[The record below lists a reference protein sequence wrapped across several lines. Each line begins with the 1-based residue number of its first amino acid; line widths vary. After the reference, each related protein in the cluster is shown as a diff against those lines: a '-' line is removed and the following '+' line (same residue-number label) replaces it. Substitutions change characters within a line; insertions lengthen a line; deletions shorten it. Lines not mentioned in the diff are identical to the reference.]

1 MKTRTKRHLLVASG
15 ISALA
20 CLSMLVGT
28 TYAWFTDSATV
39 SVNKIQT
46 GTLDIDL
53 VDGSGATLV
62 GKPLQFGDG
71 ANEVLWEPGATH
83 TLQPVFIKN
92 VGNLPVKYVV
102 QVSGVNGSAE
112 LNKVMTW
119 DITGTAASTL
129 AVNATAEISITG
141 KMSETAGNEYQG
153 KSIDGIGITVSATQL
168 KAPSN
173 SSTDYKPGAGA
184 TLSGNGYT
192 ATIPSGATLK
202 TEDGT
207 AIAADAKLAMSIV
220 ENPSVDAN
228 ITVKDG
234 ETATTYEISLTTQ
247 DGKTVSSTEPIEV
260 KLFIGAG
267 KTGTIFL
274 YHNAEPVTGAVY
286 DATTGYITFT
296 ATGFSPYTVVEVSK
310 DALPKADVTAG
321 SVQTVT
327 GCGVGGS
334 LSGTVALDTTYVFKT
349 TETFDAAQAGR
360 FANWHAD
367 FVVTVS
373 QDVPAEAVTLA
384 GSYSAFNDGAWVAF
398 KNPDVVKNGQEIR
411 LLKDVINQ
419 PVSYWELCKRIPEFK
434 CGAAGAGV
442 NGATMTVELR
452 LYEANGGKFEAE
464 TGNYVTIGSY
474 DYTFTK

>member
-1 MKTRTKRHLLVASG
+1 MKTRTKRHLLVVSG

-28 TYAWFTDSATV
+28 TYAWFTDSAMV
-39 SVNKIQT
+39 SVNKIQA

-53 VDGSGATLV
+53 VDGTGATLV
-62 GKPLQFGDG
+62 GKALQFGDG
-71 ANEVLWEPGATH
+71 SGEVLWEPGATYS
-83 TLQPVFIKN
+83 LQPVFIKN
-92 VGNLPVKYVV
+92 IGNLPVKYVV

-119 DITGTAASTL
+119 DIKGTEASTL
-129 AVNATAEISITG
+129 VQGGTAEISITG
-141 KMSETAGNEYQG
+141 TMSETAGNEYQG
-153 KSIDGIGITVSATQL
+153 KSIEGIGITVSATQL

-173 SSTDYKPGAGA
+173 SSTDYTPGTGA

-192 ATIPSGATLK
+192 ATIPSNATLK

-207 AIAADAKLAMSIV
+207 TIAADAELVMSV
-220 ENPSVDAN
+220 TENPSVDSS
-228 ITVKDG
+228 ITVQNG
-234 ETATTYEISLTTQ
+234 ETATTYEISLKTA

-260 KLFIGAG
+260 KLFIGTG
-267 KTGTIFL
+267 RTGTIFL
-274 YHNAEPVTGAVY
+274 YHNDAVVTGATY
-286 DATTGYITFT
+286 DTTTGYITFK

-321 SVQTVT
+321 SGQTVT
-327 GCGVGGS
+327 GSGVGGS

-373 QDVPAEAVTLA
+373 QNVPAEAVTLA
-384 GSYSAFNDGAWVAF
+384 GSYAAFNDGAWVAF

-419 PVSYWELCKRIPEFK
+419 PVSYWELCKQIPEFT
-434 CGAAGAGV
+434 CGAAGTGV

-464 TGNYVTIGSY
+464 TGYYVTIGSY